1 VNLKEIRR
9 KKGSLSIQVYFGLA
23 PASFLV
29 GVVCLTVLARLGNHV
44 TAMFRKYEIMA
55 TKSKAKLASKSKVTA
70 KVKIVKKPV
79 AKKTPAKKAVVKKVA
94 AKKAP
99 AKKPVAKKVV
109 AKKVAPKVVAKKA
122 PAKKL
127 VAKKVA
133 PKAAAKPVL
142 KMVAKKPEPKKAV
155 PPAPKAVMKP
165 MLDTRKTLDRAPS
178 HANKA
183 PISSVGRQQQQNGRT
198 MFVVPPQATN
208 GRKNFTVGEFVVY
221 PTHGV
226 GKIMGHEVEKIGDHE
241 LKVFVISFEKDK
253 MTLRVP
259 VGRAEA
265 AGLRSISSNDQIGK
279 ALATLKGRAKIARGM
294 WSRRAQE
301 YEAKINSGN
310 LVAIAEVVR
319 DLHKNV
325 DQSERSYSERM
336 IYETAMH
343 RLCGEVA
350 ASERVEVKDAQDRLL
365 KVLRKQAAMAA

>member
-1 VNLKEIRR
+1 
-9 KKGSLSIQVYFGLA
+9 
-23 PASFLV
+23 
-29 GVVCLTVLARLGNHV
+29 
-44 TAMFRKYEIMA
+44 MA
-55 TKSKAKLASKSKVTA
+55 TKSKVKSKAKNTA
-70 KVKIVKKPV
+70 KTKTTVKAKSSKKP
-79 AKKTPAKKAVVKKVA
+79 
-94 AKKAP
+94 
-99 AKKPVAKKVV
+99 
-109 AKKVAPKVVAKKA
+109 VAKKA
-122 PAKKL
+122 PAKKAVKVVAKKAVVKSKPAAKKVATKA

-133 PKAAAKPVL
+133 PKAVLKAVVKKVEAKKPVVAAKPV
-142 KMVAKKPEPKKAV
+142 AA
-155 PPAPKAVMKP
+155 APKV
-165 MLDTRKTLDRAPS
+165 DTRHTLDRAPTMQ
-178 HANKA
+178 NKA
-183 PISSVGRQQQQNGRT
+183 PLNTVANRPHGGRNI
-198 MFVVPPQATN
+198 FVVPPQIST
-208 GRKNFTVGEFVVY
+208 RKNNFAVGEYVVY

-226 GKIMGHEVEKIGDHE
+226 GKIMGHEVERIGEHE
-241 LKVFVISFEKDK
+241 LKVFVIAFEKDK

-265 AGLRSISSNDQIGK
+265 AGLRSISSNDQISK
-279 ALATLKGRAKIARGM
+279 ALGTLKGRAKIARGM

-350 ASERVEVKDAQDRLL
+350 ASERVEIKDAQDRLL

>member
-1 VNLKEIRR
+1 
-9 KKGSLSIQVYFGLA
+9 
-23 PASFLV
+23 
-29 GVVCLTVLARLGNHV
+29 
-44 TAMFRKYEIMA
+44 MA
-55 TKSKAKLASKSKVTA
+55 TKSKAKAVSKSKVAA
-70 KVKIVKKPV
+70 KVKSTKKPV
-79 AKKTPAKKAVVKKVA
+79 AKKAPAKKAVVKKVA

-99 AKKPVAKKVV
+99 AKKAVVKKVVAKKVVAKKVV
-109 AKKVAPKVVAKKA
+109 AKKVAPKAAAKPALKVVAKK
-122 PAKKL
+122 PE
-127 VAKKVA
+127 AKKVA
-133 PKAAAKPVL
+133 PVAKAAVVKSS
-142 KMVAKKPEPKKAV
+142 M
-155 PPAPKAVMKP
+155 
-165 MLDTRKTLDRAPS
+165 DTRKTLDRAPTA
-178 HANKA
+178 ANKA
-183 PISSVGRQQQQNGRT
+183 PISSVGRTTQQNGRT

-208 GRKNFTVGEFVVY
+208 GRKNFAVGEYVVY

-226 GKIMGHEVEKIGDHE
+226 GKIMGHEVERIGEHE

-265 AGLRSISSNDQIGK
+265 AGLRSISSNDQISK

>member
-1 VNLKEIRR
+1 
-9 KKGSLSIQVYFGLA
+9 
-23 PASFLV
+23 
-29 GVVCLTVLARLGNHV
+29 
-44 TAMFRKYEIMA
+44 MA
-55 TKSKAKLASKSKVTA
+55 TKSKATTSKKSTA
-70 KVKIVKKPV
+70 KKAPAKKVIAKKSV
-79 AKKTPAKKAVVKKVA
+79 AKKPAAKVIAKKAPMKKVA
-94 AKKAP
+94 AKKAAP
-99 AKKPVAKKVV
+99 KTAAKKVV
-109 AKKVAPKVVAKKA
+109 AKAAPK
-122 PAKKL
+122 
-127 VAKKVA
+127 
-133 PKAAAKPVL
+133 KAAAKPAL
-142 KMVAKKPEPKKAV
+142 KMVAKKVEAKKAV
-155 PPAPKAVMKP
+155 APAAKAVAAPKA
-165 MLDTRKTLDRAPS
+165 DTRTTLNRAPS
-178 HANKA
+178 MQNKA
-183 PISSVGRQQQQNGRT
+183 PLSSVGRQQQHNGRT
-198 MFVVPPQATN
+198 MFVVPPQPSN
-208 GRKNFTVGEFVVY
+208 GRKNNFSVGEFVVY

-226 GKIMGHEVEKIGDHE
+226 GKIMGHEVERIGEHE
-241 LKVFVISFEKDK
+241 LKVFVIAFEKDK

-279 ALATLKGRAKIARGM
+279 ALATLKGRVKIARGM

-350 ASERVEVKDAQDRLL
+350 ASERVDIKDAQDRLL

>member
-1 VNLKEIRR
+1 
-9 KKGSLSIQVYFGLA
+9 
-23 PASFLV
+23 
-29 GVVCLTVLARLGNHV
+29 
-44 TAMFRKYEIMA
+44 MA
-55 TKSKAKLASKSKVTA
+55 TKSKAKSKV
-70 KVKIVKKPV
+70 KMQVKSSKKPV
-79 AKKTPAKKAVVKKVA
+79 

-99 AKKPVAKKVV
+99 AKKPVAKKPVAKKPAPKAAVKKVAVKKATVKKVV
-109 AKKVAPKVVAKKA
+109 AKKVPAKKVVVKRPVAKK
-122 PAKKL
+122 PAQ
-127 VAKKVA
+127 
-133 PKAAAKPVL
+133 KAAAKPTL
-142 KMVAKKPEPKKAV
+142 KMVAKKAEVKKLVAPV
-155 PPAPKAVMKP
+155 AKAPVAPKA
-165 MLDTRKTLDRAPS
+165 DTRHTLDRAPTMQ
-178 HANKA
+178 NKA
-183 PISSVGRQQQQNGRT
+183 PLNTVANRPHGGRNI
-198 MFVVPPQATN
+198 FVVPPQVST
-208 GRKNFTVGEFVVY
+208 RKNNFAVGEYVVY

-226 GKIMGHEVEKIGDHE
+226 GKIMGHEVERIGEHE
-241 LKVFVISFEKDK
+241 LKVFVIAFEKDK

-279 ALATLKGRAKIARGM
+279 ALSTLKGRAKIARGM

-350 ASERVEVKDAQDRLL
+350 ASERVDIKDAQDRLL

>member
-1 VNLKEIRR
+1 
-9 KKGSLSIQVYFGLA
+9 
-23 PASFLV
+23 
-29 GVVCLTVLARLGNHV
+29 
-44 TAMFRKYEIMA
+44 MA
-55 TKSKAKLASKSKVTA
+55 IKSKV
-70 KVKIVKKPV
+70 KVSVS
-79 AKKTPAKKAVVKKVA
+79 KKTVSR
-94 AKKAP
+94 KAP
-99 AKKPVAKKVV
+99 AKKPVAKKAPAKKPAAKKVMVKKTLAKKLVSKKIIAKKSPTKKPIAKVV
-109 AKKVAPKVVAKKA
+109 AKKVAPKA
-122 PAKKL
+122 
-127 VAKKVA
+127 KVA
-133 PKAAAKPVL
+133 QKPML
-142 KMVAKKPEPKKAV
+142 KVVPKKAV
-155 PPAPKAVMKP
+155 AKVPVSVQKPFATPKA
-165 MLDTRKTLDRAPS
+165 DTRHTLDRAPS
-178 HANKA
+178 AQNKA
-183 PISSVGRQQQQNGRT
+183 PITTVGRQQHGGRNI
-198 MFVVPPQATN
+198 FVVAPQIST
-208 GRKNFTVGEFVVY
+208 RKNNFSVGEFVVY

-226 GKIMGHEVEKIGDHE
+226 GKIMGHEVERIGEHE
-241 LKVFVISFEKDK
+241 LKVFVIAFEKDK

-350 ASERVEVKDAQDRLL
+350 ASEKVDVKDAQDRLL

>member
-1 VNLKEIRR
+1 
-9 KKGSLSIQVYFGLA
+9 
-23 PASFLV
+23 
-29 GVVCLTVLARLGNHV
+29 
-44 TAMFRKYEIMA
+44 MA
-55 TKSKAKLASKSKVTA
+55 TTSKKKSKAKPVSKSKSKSKSKVKAPA
-70 KVKIVKKPV
+70 KSVKKVVAKKAAAKKVAVKAAKKKPV
-79 AKKTPAKKAVVKKVA
+79 AKKAAVKKIVAKKAV
-94 AKKAP
+94 AKKPAIKLVAKKP
-99 AKKPVAKKVV
+99 EAKKPVA
-109 AKKVAPKVVAKKA
+109 
-122 PAKKL
+122 
-127 VAKKVA
+127 
-133 PKAAAKPVL
+133 
-142 KMVAKKPEPKKAV
+142 
-155 PPAPKAVMKP
+155 APKAVAKP
-165 MLDTRKTLDRAPS
+165 ALDTRKTLDRAPVP
-178 HANKA
+178 ANKA
-183 PISSVGRQQQQNGRT
+183 PISSVGRTQQQNGRT
-198 MFVVPPQATN
+198 MFVVPPQPSS
-208 GRKNFTVGEFVVY
+208 GKKNFAVGEYVVY

-226 GKIMGHEVEKIGDHE
+226 GKIMGHEVEHIGEHE
-241 LKVFVISFEKDK
+241 LKVFVIAFEKDK

-350 ASERVEVKDAQDRLL
+350 ASERVDIKDAQDRLL

>member
-1 VNLKEIRR
+1 
-9 KKGSLSIQVYFGLA
+9 
-23 PASFLV
+23 
-29 GVVCLTVLARLGNHV
+29 
-44 TAMFRKYEIMA
+44 MA
-55 TKSKAKLASKSKVTA
+55 TKSNKSKVKAKASVKAPAKKTTA
-70 KVKIVKKPV
+70 KKAPAKKVV
-79 AKKTPAKKAVVKKVA
+79 AKKPA

-99 AKKPVAKKVV
+99 AKKLAVKKPVAKKPVAKKVV
-109 AKKVAPKVVAKKA
+109 AKKAAPKKPVAKA
-122 PAKKL
+122 NIKL
-127 VAKKVA
+127 VAKKAAPKKPVMAA
-133 PKAAAKPVL
+133 PKAAVKSV
-142 KMVAKKPEPKKAV
+142 
-155 PPAPKAVMKP
+155 
-165 MLDTRKTLDRAPS
+165 DTRKTLDRAPS
-178 HANKA
+178 MANKA
-183 PISSVGRQQQQNGRT
+183 PLNTVASRPHGGRT
-198 MFVVPPQATN
+198 MFVVPPQIST
-208 GRKNFTVGEFVVY
+208 RKNNFAVGEYVVY

-226 GKIMGHEVEKIGDHE
+226 GKIMGHEVERIGEHE
-241 LKVFVISFEKDK
+241 LKVFVIAFEKDK

-350 ASERVEVKDAQDRLL
+350 ASERVDIKDAQDRLL

>member
-1 VNLKEIRR
+1 
-9 KKGSLSIQVYFGLA
+9 
-23 PASFLV
+23 
-29 GVVCLTVLARLGNHV
+29 
-44 TAMFRKYEIMA
+44 
-55 TKSKAKLASKSKVTA
+55 
-70 KVKIVKKPV
+70 
-79 AKKTPAKKAVVKKVA
+79 
-94 AKKAP
+94 
-99 AKKPVAKKVV
+99 
-109 AKKVAPKVVAKKA
+109 
-122 PAKKL
+122 
-127 VAKKVA
+127 
-133 PKAAAKPVL
+133 
-142 KMVAKKPEPKKAV
+142 
-155 PPAPKAVMKP
+155 
-165 MLDTRKTLDRAPS
+165 
-178 HANKA
+178 
-183 PISSVGRQQQQNGRT
+183 
-198 MFVVPPQATN
+198 MFVVPPQIST
-208 GRKNFTVGEFVVY
+208 RKNNFAVGEYVVY

-226 GKIMGHEVEKIGDHE
+226 GKIMGHEVEKIGEHE
-241 LKVFVISFEKDK
+241 LKVFVIAFEKDK

-350 ASERVEVKDAQDRLL
+350 ASERVDIKDAQDRLL